1 MVEDQL
7 KIIQFKEW
15 RENKIKD
22 KEQTLRDMWDNIK
35 LSNICIC
42 EVPAD
47 KRENGREWIQ
57 NIIPE
62 VWKHTSDFKIL
73 VELIHRKL

>member
-1 MVEDQL
+1 MKISEIKISHDGFNSTLKMVEDQL
-7 KIIQFKEW
+7 KIIQFKER

-35 LSNICIC
+35 LSNVCIC

-47 KRENGREWIQ
+47 KRENGRE
-57 NIIPE
+57 
-62 VWKHTSDFKIL
+62 
-73 VELIHRKL
+73 